1 MTDVALKEYLESLIE
16 ALDRKMELQREA
28 DRRAVDLATSSLNH
42 RLDSMNLFRSQI
54 LEERALYVR
63 VDTFKWTVGFIVTL
77 VGVVGTMMRLWR

>member
-28 DRRAVDLATSSLNH
+28 DRRALDLATNSLDH

-54 LEERALYVR
+54 LEERTLYVR
-63 VDTFKWTVGFIVTL
+63 VDTFKWTVGFIVAL
-77 VGVVGTMMRLWR
+77 VGVALAIMKLWR